1 MLGEILEKSV
11 CAQCRFCCA
20 FRRVSLWE
28 VPYISEEVFQRLP
41 NKQRLE
47 KLRVAGADCYRMA
60 LENDYKTDDPEEEA
74 PCLFLDPAR
83 GCTLSDGDKPMDCKI
98 WPIRIMSRGEG
109 YVLALSP
116 TCPAVN
122 KVPLESVRR
131 MARSIEK
138 TVRAYAKEH
147 PYIIKKYIDGY
158 PVLTE
163 FDEL

>member
-1 MLGEILEKSV
+1 MLGEILKKSV

-28 VPYISEEVFQRLP
+28 VPYISEEVYQ
-41 NKQRLE
+41 KQPDKDRFE
-47 KLRVAGADCYRMA
+47 KIRASDCDCYRII
-60 LENDYKTDDPEEEA
+60 LENDYKTEDPEEEA
-74 PCLFLDPAR
+74 PCVFLDPR
-83 GCTLSDGDKPMDCKI
+83 KGCTLSDEDKPLDCKI
-98 WPIRIMSRGEG
+98 WPIRIMKKDGG

-122 KVPLESVRR
+122 KVPRERVRKV
-131 MARSIEK
+131 AESIEN

-163 FDEL
+163 FDRL